1 MECRQRYAEEQPWRT
16 KETIKDLKNDSR
28 VQCGSDEDKLQ
39 ALVDRNFFTKNLD
52 PLVVEVVDGTRQRG
66 EGWI

>member
-1 MECRQRYAEEQPWRT
+1 M
-16 KETIKDLKNDSR
+16 KDLKGDSR

-52 PLVVEVVDGTRQRG
+52 PLVVEVVDGARQRG